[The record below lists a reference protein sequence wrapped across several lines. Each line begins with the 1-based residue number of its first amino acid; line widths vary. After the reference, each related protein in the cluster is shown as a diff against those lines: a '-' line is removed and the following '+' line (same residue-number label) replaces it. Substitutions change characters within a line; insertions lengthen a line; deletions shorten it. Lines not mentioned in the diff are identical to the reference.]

1 MLLKFI
7 LYRNQYIIGAKKL
20 AVRAPIDDVLY
31 FIAAIN
37 QINNTIRAPSQFMK
51 NNIPAE
57 VAIPFPPLNNM
68 NGLNMCPSN
77 DNIAI
82 AM

>member
-1 MLLKFI
+1 MSQKF
-7 LYRNQYIIGAKKL
+7 NK
-20 AVRAPIDDVLY
+20 
-31 FIAAIN
+31 
-37 QINNTIRAPSQFMK
+37 INNTIRAPSQFMK

-57 VAIPFPPLNNM
+57 VPIPFPPLNNM

-82 AM
+82 EI